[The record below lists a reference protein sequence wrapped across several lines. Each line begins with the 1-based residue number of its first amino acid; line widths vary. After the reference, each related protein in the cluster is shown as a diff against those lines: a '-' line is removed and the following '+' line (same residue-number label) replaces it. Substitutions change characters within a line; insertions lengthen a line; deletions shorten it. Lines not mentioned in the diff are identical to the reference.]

1 LFSHLTPQNVFTAT
15 YHISLRKSCA
25 LEYHFFMSD
34 LMTTAS
40 TLKENYWPLIK
51 SRQTLLLTLTGAAG
65 YLCHPP
71 LPTAWWRFSGLVA
84 SLLISITGCTVIN
97 MLFDR
102 DIDRRMKRTSQ
113 RPLATGQLMPH
124 TAGLLGIGLIGL
136 GLVWAISLSLPYF
149 FVILAGV
156 GFNVLVYTLWLKRR
170 TAWSILF
177 GGVAGGMPIL
187 AGRTLAVGHLD
198 LFGFMLALVVLFWI
212 PSHNLTLSML
222 YTDDYINA
230 AVPTF
235 PIVYGTHATRL
246 AITLSSLLA
255 ALTMIFTW
263 VVLGANAIQLTV
275 MVIFSLG
282 LLILAIL
289 PGGNPK
295 RNFITMQYKY
305 SSIYM
310 LLSMIWLIINGTV

>member
-1 LFSHLTPQNVFTAT
+1 MHSRQAEDLITS
-15 YHISLRKSCA
+15 YHISLRKSFA
-25 LEYHFFMSD
+25 LEYHFVMSY
-34 LMTTAS
+34 LIATAS

-65 YLCHPP
+65 YLCQPP
-71 LPTAWWRFSGLVA
+71 LPTAWWRFIGLLA

-102 DIDRRMKRTSQ
+102 DIDRRMRRTSQ
-113 RPLATGQLMPH
+113 RPLATGQMKPR
-124 TAGLLGIGLIGL
+124 TAGVLGIGLIGL
-136 GLVWAISLSLPYF
+136 GLVWAIILSSAYF

-170 TAWSILF
+170 TAWSIVF

-198 LFGFMLALVVLFWI
+198 LFGLMLALVVLFWI
-212 PSHNLTLSML
+212 PSHNLTLGML
-222 YTDDYINA
+222 YSDDYINA

-235 PIVYGTHATRL
+235 PTVYGSHATRL

-263 VVLGANAIQLTV
+263 VVLGANTIQLTV
-275 MVIFSLG
+275 MVLFSLG
-282 LLILAIL
+282 LLIMAIL
-289 PGGNPK
+289 PGRNPG
-295 RNFITMQYKY
+295 RSFITIQYKY

-310 LLSMIWLIINGTV
+310 LLSMIWLILNGVV

>member
-1 LFSHLTPQNVFTAT
+1 MHSRPPDDLISS
-15 YHISLRKSCA
+15 YHISLRKSFA

-34 LMTTAS
+34 LMATAS

-65 YLCHPP
+65 YLCHSPF
-71 LPTAWWRFSGLVA
+71 PTVWWRFSGLVA

-113 RPLATGQLMPH
+113 RPLATGQMRPR

-136 GLVWAISLSLPYF
+136 GLLWAIILSLPYF
-149 FVILAGV
+149 FVILAGI
-156 GFNVLVYTLWLKRR
+156 GINVLVYTLWLKRR
-170 TAWSILF
+170 TAWSIVF

-198 LFGFMLALVVLFWI
+198 LLGFMLALVVLFWI

-222 YTDDYINA
+222 YSDDYINA
-230 AVPTF
+230 HVPTF
-235 PIVYGTHATRL
+235 PTVYGTHATRL

-263 VVLGANAIQLTV
+263 VVLGANTIQLTV
-275 MVIFSLG
+275 MVLFSLG
-282 LLILAIL
+282 LLIMAIL
-289 PGGNPK
+289 PGRNPG
-295 RNFITMQYKY
+295 RNFVTMQYKY

-310 LLSMIWLIINGTV
+310 LLSMIWLIINGAV